1 MPGIKTQDIFVPR
14 FKIFIDKKELDP
26 LDSGYVSNVTVN
38 DSVSEMDTFSFTL
51 SNWDPKN
58 PKKIG
63 FKFID
68 TDKFG
73 IGKDVEIQMGYRE
86 DSRLTTMIKGIVTSW
101 NINYPQGSPPS
112 LVVSGHD
119 YTYMLKNDKKTSR
132 TYRNKKDSEI
142 ADEIYDRLKKKL
154 PGKLY
159 DKKIDDSNYKNRY
172 LLQRSSDLAFLHERA
187 GKIGFEF
194 YIKNGTLYFMN
205 PADIKPPT
213 ESEKRD
219 IYSLSWGKNLISFT
233 PRLNINDQVTE
244 VTVKGWDVNRKRV
257 IKETANRKDL
267 ATVESNGKLGT
278 DFVQKNKKAVITTQP
293 VESREQAKQLA
304 VAALRRYLYGFLTG
318 KAKTF
323 GLPDLICGKYVKL
336 NGLGNRFSGFY
347 YITGTTHTIDDRG
360 YTTGFDVRK
369 SDLKSLKKKNQ

>member
-1 MPGIKTQDIFVPR
+1 MIKVPDIRTQDIFVPR

-26 LDSGYVSNVTVN
+26 LDSGYVSTVTVS

-51 SNWDPKN
+51 SNWDPKM
-58 PKKIG
+58 IG

-68 TDKFG
+68 TDRFG
-73 IGKDVEIQMGYRE
+73 IGKDVEIQMGYRD

-101 NINYPQGSPPS
+101 NINFPQGSPPS

-119 YTYMLKNDKKTSR
+119 YTYILKNDKATNR

-142 ADEIYDRLKKKL
+142 ADEIYDRLREKL
-154 PGKLY
+154 PGKLS
-159 DKKIDDSNYKNRY
+159 DKQIDDSNYENRY

-194 YIKNGTLYFMN
+194 YIRNGTFYFVN
-205 PADIKPPT
+205 PADIRPPT
-213 ESEKRD
+213 ESEKED
-219 IYSLSWGKNLISFT
+219 IYSLSWGKNLVSFT

-244 VTVKGWDVNRKRV
+244 VTVKGWDVGRNCE
-257 IKETANRKDL
+257 IEETANRSDL
-267 ATVESNGKLGT
+267 VTVESNGVLGT
-278 DFVQKNKKAVITTQP
+278 DFVRDNKKEVITTQP
-293 VESREQAKQLA
+293 VESREQAKLMA

-323 GLPDLICGKYVKL
+323 GLPDLVCGKYVKL
-336 NGLGNRFSGFY
+336 NDLGIRFSGFY
-347 YITGTTHTIDDRG
+347 YTTGTTHTIDNNG

-369 SDLKSLKKKNQ
+369 SDLKSPT